1 MATIDIYIY
10 EDGKKKNTGIRI
22 PWLPSEIS
30 VGYGD
35 LRAASYEILDQGEV
49 NIPAGNNLCRVSWS
63 GIFPGESRKKMPF
76 IRGSLSKPKTYVD
89 KLESWKKSGKK
100 LKLLV
105 SGTNINMNV
114 YLESFSARHYG
125 GYGDI
130 SYEITFKQRRDIVIK
145 TIKVA
150 AKKKNKPKAPTVS
163 NEVTYKIKSGDTLW
177 GIAST
182 HLNSGSRW
190 SEIYNLNK
198 TIIEDTARKYG
209 YSSSD
214 GGHWIFPG
222 VTIKI
227 PKK

>member
-1 MATIDIYIY
+1 MATVDIYIY
-10 EDGKKKNTGIRI
+10 EDGGNKSNGIRI

-49 NIPAGNNLCRVSWS
+49 NIPTGNNLCRVSWT
-63 GIFPGESRKKMPF
+63 GIFPGESRKGMPF
-76 IRGSLSKPKTYVD
+76 IRGSLIKARTYVD
-89 KLESWKKSGKK
+89 KLENWKKNGKK

-125 GYGDI
+125 GHGDI
-130 SYEITFKQRRDIVIK
+130 AYDVTFKQRRDISIK

-150 AKKKNKPKAPTVS
+150 EQDKNMTQS
-163 NEVTYKIKSGDTLW
+163 STESTETTYKIKSGDTLW
-177 GIAST
+177 GIASSK
-182 HLNSGSRW
+182 LGSGARW
-190 SEIYNLNK
+190 TEIYTLNK
-198 TIIEDTARKYG
+198 TIIESTAQKYG
-209 YSSSD
+209 YASSN
-214 GGHWIFPG
+214 GGNLIFPG
-222 VTIKI
+222 ITIKI